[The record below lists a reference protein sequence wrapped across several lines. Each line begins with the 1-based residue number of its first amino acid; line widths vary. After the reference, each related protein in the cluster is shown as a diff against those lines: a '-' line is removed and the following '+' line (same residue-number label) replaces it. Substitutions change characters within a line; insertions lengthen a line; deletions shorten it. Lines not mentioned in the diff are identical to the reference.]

1 MTVLS
6 VRDLT
11 VEFALP
17 RRGWRRRRDALV
29 AVDDVSFDIGHA
41 ETLGLVGESGSGKS
55 TIGRAILGLVEPR
68 AGSITFEGTELIA
81 ASADVRR
88 RLRPQVQV
96 VFQNP
101 YASLNPAL
109 TVGDAIGE
117 PLRVHR
123 GLRGSQ
129 LADAVAQLLSQVGL
143 DPSASQR
150 YPAAFSGGQR
160 QRIAIA
166 RAIALRPTL
175 LIADEAV
182 SALDVSTRGQV
193 INLLDDLTDELGLAC
208 LFIGHDLAVVR
219 HASERIAVMYR
230 GRLVEIGPADEV
242 ADRPRHP
249 YTQNLVASVP
259 IPDPVQQASRRAM
272 RQRLATAAGP
282 EPSAGGCVFA
292 SRCPQRMDRCFE
304 VEPPQTQVGAVT
316 VSCHL
321 FDPALQPVELQRA
334 VAVDVNGLDASGGP
348 R

>member
-1 MTVLS
+1 VTVLS
-6 VRDLT
+6 VRDLS

-17 RRGWRRRRDALV
+17 RRGWRRRRERLV
-29 AVDDVSFDIGHA
+29 AVDGVSFDIGHA

-68 AGSITFEGTELIA
+68 AGSVIFEGTELTTA
-81 ASADVRR
+81 AADVRR
-88 RLRPQVQV
+88 RLRPLVQV

-109 TVGDAIGE
+109 RVGDAIGE
-117 PLRVHR
+117 PLHVHR
-123 GLRGSQ
+123 GLRDTE
-129 LADAVAQLLSQVGL
+129 LADAVSRLLSQVGL
-143 DPSASQR
+143 DPSASRR

-166 RAIALRPTL
+166 RAIALRPHL

-193 INLLDDLTDELGLAC
+193 INLLDDLTDELGMAC

-219 HASERIAVMYR
+219 HASDRIAVMYR

-259 IPDPVQQASRRAM
+259 VPDPARQAERRAL
-272 RQRLATAAGP
+272 RERLSVSVTG
-282 EPSAGGCVFA
+282 EQSTGGCVFVD
-292 SRCPQRMDRCFE
+292 RCPQRMAVCAE
-304 VEPPQTQVGAVT
+304 VTPVPVLTGST
-316 VSCHL
+316 SVSCHL
-321 FDPALQPVELQRA
+321 YGPTPLVGELQARTD
-334 VAVDVNGLDASGGP
+334 VSVDVPVRGGQG
-348 R
+348 

>member
-17 RRGWRRRRDALV
+17 RRGWRRRRDRLV
-29 AVDDVSFDIGHA
+29 AVDGVSFDIGHA

-68 AGSITFEGTELIA
+68 AGTITFEGTELTTA
-81 ASADVRR
+81 AADVRR
-88 RLRPQVQV
+88 QLRPQVQV

-109 TVGDAIGE
+109 TVGEAIGE
-117 PLRVHR
+117 SLRVHR
-123 GLRGSQ
+123 GLRGTE

-143 DPSASQR
+143 DPAASRR

-166 RAIALRPTL
+166 RAIALRPRL

-193 INLLDDLTDELGLAC
+193 INLLDDLTDELGMAC

-219 HASERIAVMYR
+219 HASDRIAVMYR

-259 IPDPVQQASRRAM
+259 IPDPAQQAARRAM
-272 RQRLATAAGP
+272 RQRLATAAVP
-282 EPSAGGCVFA
+282 QQSAGGCVFA
-292 SRCPQRMDRCFE
+292 SRCPQRMDRCLE

-321 FDPALQPVELQRA
+321 FDPAV
-334 VAVDVNGLDASGGP
+334 VDANVLGVNGG
-348 R
+348 RR